1 MPVTM
6 YVPHQSFVGGNGGG
20 DRRMEGAYDIP
31 IANKLLLHYPQA
43 MTHFW
48 AMDERATCHK
58 AE

>member
-1 MPVTM
+1 M
-6 YVPHQSFVGGNGGG
+6 YHISLLLGAMGGGGNG
-20 DRRMEGAYDIP
+20 RMEGAYDIP

>member
-1 MPVTM
+1 M

-20 DRRMEGAYDIP
+20 GNGRMEGAYDIP